1 MKSTIEGEKIVL
13 RKYEHDFAELLFEA
27 AYESRGGEFSRW
39 MPWCGENYSIE
50 ESRTFIEKVEESW
63 KNKTIFGY
71 AIFDALNGEFLG
83 GIGLNQPNDVHKFY
97 NLGYWIRVS
106 AQNRG
111 IASHTTRLLAKAA
124 FEDLEINRI
133 EILVAVENIP
143 SQKAAQ
149 KAGAMREGVLRKRL
163 VIGGRIHDGVM
174 FSFIRE
180 DFQ

>member
-1 MKSTIEGEKIVL
+1 MRREIKSEKIIL
-13 RKYEHDFAELLFEA
+13 RKYQKDFAELLFEA

-39 MPWCGENYSIE
+39 MPWCGENYTIE
-50 ESRTFIEKVEESW
+50 ESKTFIEKVEESW
-63 KNKTIFGY
+63 NDEMIFGY
-71 AIFDALNGEFLG
+71 AIFDVLNGEFLG

-111 IASHTTRLLAKAA
+111 IASSSTRLLAKTA

-143 SQKAAQ
+143 SQKAAA
-149 KAGAMREGVLRKRL
+149 KAGATREGVLRKRL
-163 VIGGRIHDGVM
+163 VIGGRIHDAVM